1 MFNGENPL
9 FLGESM
15 KRPDTIKIAH
25 LTSAHPY
32 TDIRIFH
39 KQCVSLSKQGYAV
52 YLVATNC
59 ASQVLNG
66 VNVVGVQR
74 KGKGRFSRMF
84 NTTRDVYRK
93 ALELDADIYH
103 FHDPELLPFGL
114 KLARRGKIVIYDA
127 HEDLPKQIMDKHWIP
142 KFLRGFISNIF
153 RLYEGYVAKRIAGVV
168 SVNQPIC
175 DRFSKHNS
183 HVVQIANY
191 PLMDELVT
199 MGRAT
204 TIPGQVCYVG
214 GLSPTRGIREMV
226 NAMEATDARLV
237 LAGNFVPP
245 GFEEELRKLK
255 GWVRVDFR
263 GYIDRNE
270 IIHILASSELGLVTL
285 HPTRSYVEALP
296 IKLFEYMSAGIP
308 VIASDFPLWREI
320 IEDAKCGIC
329 VNPMDPSAIAKGI
342 QLILSDKE
350 VAREMGENGQKAFR
364 EKYNWSI
371 EEQKLF
377 TFYTK
382 LLN

>member
-114 KLARRGKIVIYDA
+114 KLARRGKIVIYD
-127 HEDLPKQIMDKHWIP
+127 
-142 KFLRGFISNIF
+142 
-153 RLYEGYVAKRIAGVV
+153 
-168 SVNQPIC
+168 
-175 DRFSKHNS
+175 
-183 HVVQIANY
+183 
-191 PLMDELVT
+191 
-199 MGRAT
+199 
-204 TIPGQVCYVG
+204 
-214 GLSPTRGIREMV
+214 
-226 NAMEATDARLV
+226 
-237 LAGNFVPP
+237 
-245 GFEEELRKLK
+245 
-255 GWVRVDFR
+255 
-263 GYIDRNE
+263 
-270 IIHILASSELGLVTL
+270 
-285 HPTRSYVEALP
+285 
-296 IKLFEYMSAGIP
+296 
-308 VIASDFPLWREI
+308 
-320 IEDAKCGIC
+320 
-329 VNPMDPSAIAKGI
+329 
-342 QLILSDKE
+342 
-350 VAREMGENGQKAFR
+350 
-364 EKYNWSI
+364 
-371 EEQKLF
+371 
-377 TFYTK
+377 
-382 LLN
+382 